1 MKKIILLLGMFL
13 LCSSMLLAQKT
24 LTGKVTSSEDGSAL
38 PGVTIAVK
46 GTSTGTITDL
56 DGNYKIT
63 VPAGSNTLVFT
74 FVGMKT
80 QEIEIGSQT
89 SINIALES
97 SSVQLEGMVVVAY
110 GVQKKS
116 DINGAVS
123 QVTAEKLSSGGSK
136 ESVDK
141 ALSGKISGVRSSS
154 ATGNPGSTGE
164 ILVRGVGSITAN
176 STPLY
181 VIDGIPIE
189 TGNYGTSSMSSN
201 VLSTINTEDIE
212 SISVL
217 KDAAASSLYGS
228 RAANG
233 VVVITTKKGAMS
245 KSGEMKTSINFKG
258 SWGISSMAVNA
269 FNMADGKSWVQ
280 YCRTGLENYYLNAF
294 KALVPGQANYAN
306 QADYLA
312 DAKQFSDDNIE
323 YEVKTL
329 DKSTNWKDELFR
341 VGKVQD
347 YQVSMTG
354 GSQKTN
360 FYVGLGYMKNN
371 GIVINSNFER
381 FSNLLSLEHKATDWL
396 KVGLRNN
403 ISFANQKGF
412 SDNSSQG
419 GSVAISSPIGQ
430 LLSLEPSA
438 PVYNDDGS
446 INHDVSWGNAD
457 NPSITFGDKM
467 VKLNNKTLR
476 NLTNADLTIDFTK
489 DLSFKSTLG
498 VDLINNK
505 LFQFWHPESIDGAA
519 YGGYGYY
526 YFLQSDN
533 VTSSNILNY
542 SKTLNKVHNFSALGG
557 FESSRTNFNTIEV
570 ANSNYSTGELIELQN
585 GSSPQT
591 ASSSKFGNSIL
602 SYLGK
607 GEYNYDSKYYISAS
621 LRADGSSRL
630 GANER
635 WAPFYAFGA
644 SWRINKENF
653 LADTKWIDDLK
664 LRVSY
669 GTNGTLPLDYYGH
682 LGLFNMTGSYNNQGS
697 IYVYQPANPDLTWE
711 KSKNLNIGV
720 DFGFNSKFNISVE
733 YWNKYTSDLLLD
745 VTTSYL
751 SAFGTTIQNSGEMSN
766 KGIDFDFTSYNI
778 DHKNF
783 KWNTNFNLSYLKT
796 TVEKLPFGND
806 INTGAG
812 IDLFLFSEGEAMY
825 TMYLPKWYGVNP
837 ENGLGQFY
845 IDPEKDAT
853 EDNLT
858 YYYANAKKGKVGK
871 VLPDVTGGLTNSFKA
886 YGFDLSFLIT
896 YQFGGNIYD
905 HFGYFASHD
914 GRRGDGMNVSQYVI
928 DNYWKAPG
936 DNALFPRPSF
946 YVGLGTDRWSSRQ
959 IFSSDFIRLKEVSL
973 SYTLPKSLATKMHY
987 NSLSVFVKSSNP
999 LMLWMKEKEYDFDP
1013 EVALNGVRTN
1023 DIPNLKSLNFGI
1035 SLNF

>member
-1 MKKIILLLGMFL
+1 MFL

-46 GTSTGTITDL
+46 GTTTGTITDL

-164 ILVRGVGSITAN
+164 ILVRGVGSITA
-176 STPLY
+176 SSSPLY

-189 TGNYGTSSMSSN
+189 TGNFGSSSMSSN

-371 GIVINSNFER
+371 GIVINLKVK
-381 FSNLLSLEHKATDWL
+381 NLL
-396 KVGLRNN
+396 R
-403 ISFANQKGF
+403 
-412 SDNSSQG
+412 
-419 GSVAISSPIGQ
+419 
-430 LLSLEPSA
+430 
-438 PVYNDDGS
+438 
-446 INHDVSWGNAD
+446 
-457 NPSITFGDKM
+457 
-467 VKLNNKTLR
+467 
-476 NLTNADLTIDFTK
+476 
-489 DLSFKSTLG
+489 
-498 VDLINNK
+498 
-505 LFQFWHPESIDGAA
+505 
-519 YGGYGYY
+519 
-526 YFLQSDN
+526 
-533 VTSSNILNY
+533 
-542 SKTLNKVHNFSALGG
+542 
-557 FESSRTNFNTIEV
+557 
-570 ANSNYSTGELIELQN
+570 
-585 GSSPQT
+585 
-591 ASSSKFGNSIL
+591 
-602 SYLGK
+602 
-607 GEYNYDSKYYISAS
+607 
-621 LRADGSSRL
+621 
-630 GANER
+630 
-635 WAPFYAFGA
+635 
-644 SWRINKENF
+644 
-653 LADTKWIDDLK
+653 
-664 LRVSY
+664 
-669 GTNGTLPLDYYGH
+669 
-682 LGLFNMTGSYNNQGS
+682 
-697 IYVYQPANPDLTWE
+697 
-711 KSKNLNIGV
+711 
-720 DFGFNSKFNISVE
+720 
-733 YWNKYTSDLLLD
+733 
-745 VTTSYL
+745 
-751 SAFGTTIQNSGEMSN
+751 
-766 KGIDFDFTSYNI
+766 
-778 DHKNF
+778 
-783 KWNTNFNLSYLKT
+783 
-796 TVEKLPFGND
+796 
-806 INTGAG
+806 
-812 IDLFLFSEGEAMY
+812 
-825 TMYLPKWYGVNP
+825 
-837 ENGLGQFY
+837 
-845 IDPEKDAT
+845 
-853 EDNLT
+853 
-858 YYYANAKKGKVGK
+858 
-871 VLPDVTGGLTNSFKA
+871 
-886 YGFDLSFLIT
+886 
-896 YQFGGNIYD
+896 
-905 HFGYFASHD
+905 
-914 GRRGDGMNVSQYVI
+914 
-928 DNYWKAPG
+928 
-936 DNALFPRPSF
+936 
-946 YVGLGTDRWSSRQ
+946 
-959 IFSSDFIRLKEVSL
+959 
-973 SYTLPKSLATKMHY
+973 
-987 NSLSVFVKSSNP
+987 
-999 LMLWMKEKEYDFDP
+999 
-1013 EVALNGVRTN
+1013 
-1023 DIPNLKSLNFGI
+1023 
-1035 SLNF
+1035 